1 LECPD
6 DEVLETAKLV
16 MDKMGAAYPLKVP
29 LKTDAQAGINWGSLE
44 KLEI

>member
-1 LECPD
+1 
-6 DEVLETAKLV
+6 
-16 MDKMGAAYPLKVP
+16 LKVP